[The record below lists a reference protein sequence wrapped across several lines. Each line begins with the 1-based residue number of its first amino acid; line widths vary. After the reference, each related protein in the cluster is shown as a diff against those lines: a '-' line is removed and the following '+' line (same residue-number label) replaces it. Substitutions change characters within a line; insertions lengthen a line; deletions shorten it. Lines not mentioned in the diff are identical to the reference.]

1 MFALMLPP
9 AVVETRRRLGWTQAE
24 LGTRSGVSQSQV
36 SRFEAGRIEVVSL
49 STAARF
55 LDSMGIRASLTLD
68 HPLVARSDR
77 QRDAAH
83 ARCLAYVAGRIA
95 RMGWE
100 VRREVEIH
108 HGRSHGW
115 IDVFGFH
122 AATRSAVVVEVKS
135 AVPDL
140 GATQR
145 TLGWYTRMAWAAGR
159 SFGWP
164 IRRVGAALLVLATKA
179 NQARLAENA
188 QLTIQAFPV
197 RAARLSD
204 WLTAP
209 VADSGGAA
217 LALIDPRARRVR
229 WLIATASEGRRSRL
243 RYENYA
249 DFLRRARRT

>member
-1 MFALMLPP
+1 MFATMLPP
-9 AVVETRRRLGWTQAE
+9 AVVETRRRLGWTQAD
-24 LGTRSGVSQSQV
+24 LGARSGVSQSQV
-36 SRFEAGRIEVVSL
+36 SRYEAGRMEVVSL

-83 ARCLAYVAGRIA
+83 ARCVAYVAGRIA
-95 RMGWE
+95 PMGWE

-115 IDVFGFH
+115 IDVFAFH

-135 AVPDL
+135 AIPDI
-140 GATQR
+140 GAIQR
-145 TLGWYTRMAWAAGR
+145 TLGWYTRMAWDVGR
-159 SFGWP
+159 SLGWP
-164 IRRVGAALLVLATKA
+164 MRRVGAALLCLATVA
-179 NQARLAENA
+179 NQARLAENTE
-188 QLTIQAFPV
+188 LTRQAFPV
-197 RAARLSD
+197 RAAALSN
-204 WLTAP
+204 WLAAP
-209 VADSGGAA
+209 LADLPGAA
-217 LALIDPRARRVR
+217 MALIDPRSRRVR
-229 WLIATASEGRRSRL
+229 WLIATASEGRRSAP